1 MKKTL
6 ICSVIIFL
14 LIAIFAGCNKEST
27 STPQPGTTPSEST
40 GGTTPVETVSTP
52 AETAEK
58 TPAETSEK
66 TPAETAEKTPAETS
80 EKTPAE
86 TADKNEPTEIRVR
99 HILVK
104 TEKEADDIMAK
115 LKKDGKK
122 ADFAAI
128 AMEKSLCP
136 SKEKGG
142 DLGVFGKGAMV
153 PEFEQAAFKLKTGE
167 TGKVKTQ
174 FGWHVIERTE
184 LHMGEIKASHIL
196 VKTKEEAEEII
207 KELKG
212 GGDFAKIA
220 KEKSECPSKQN
231 GGDLGYFGKGMMV
244 PEFEKAAFAL
254 KVGEIS
260 KPVQTQFGWHVIKRT
275 E

>member
-1 MKKTL
+1 MKRTL
-6 ICSVIIFL
+6 ICSVLIFL
-14 LIAIFAGCNKEST
+14 LIAMFAGCNKEST
-27 STPQPGTTPSEST
+27 SPPQPGTTPSEVT
-40 GGTTPVETVSTP
+40 GGTTPVETV
-52 AETAEK
+52 A
-58 TPAETSEK
+58 TPAETSDK
-66 TPAETAEKTPAETS
+66 TPAETAEKTPAETA
-80 EKTPAE
+80 EKTPDE
-86 TADKNEPTEIRVR
+86 TAEKTEPAEIRVR

-104 TEKEADDIMAK
+104 TEKEADDIIAK

-128 AMEKSLCP
+128 AMEKSMCP

-153 PEFEQAAFKLKTGE
+153 PEFEKAAFNLKTGE

-174 FGWHVIERTE
+174 FGWHVIERME

-196 VKTKEEAEEII
+196 VKTKEEAEKII
-207 KELKG
+207 KDLEG

-220 KEKSECPSKQN
+220 QEKSDCPSKQN
-231 GGDLGYFGKGMMV
+231 GGDLGYFGKGAMV

-254 KVGEIS
+254 KKGEVS
-260 KPVQTQFGWHVIKRT
+260 KPVKTQFGWHVIKRT

>member
-1 MKKTL
+1 MKRTL
-6 ICSVIIFL
+6 ICLTLVFL
-14 LIAIFAGCNKEST
+14 FIAMFAGCNKETTST
-27 STPQPGTTPSEST
+27 STPQSGTTPSEVT
-40 GGTTPVETVSTP
+40 AGTTPSETSVST
-52 AETAEK
+52 
-58 TPAETSEK
+58 TPAETSATSEN
-66 TPAETAEKTPAETS
+66 TPAETS
-80 EKTPAE
+80 VTSEKTPDE
-86 TADKNEPTEIRVR
+86 TSVETEPAEIRVR

-104 TEKEADDIMAK
+104 TEKEADEIIAK
-115 LKKDGKK
+115 LKKDSKNANFGKL
-122 ADFAAI
+122 
-128 AMEKSLCP
+128 AMEKSQCP

-142 DLGVFGKGAMV
+142 DLGIFGKGAMV
-153 PEFEQAAFKLKTGE
+153 PEFEKAAFKLKIGE

-174 FGWHVIERTE
+174 FGWHVIERMD

-196 VKTKEEAEEII
+196 VKTEEEAKKIFED
-207 KELKG
+207 LKG

-220 KEKSECPSKQN
+220 KEKSECPSKAQ

-254 KVGEIS
+254 KAGEVS

>member
-1 MKKTL
+1 MKRTL
-6 ICSVIIFL
+6 ICSVLIFL

-27 STPQPGTTPSEST
+27 STPQPVTTPSEAT

-52 AETAEK
+52 SETSEKTPSETSEK

-66 TPAETAEKTPAETS
+66 TPAETS
-80 EKTPAE
+80 EKTEPA
-86 TADKNEPTEIRVR
+86 EIRVR

-104 TEKEADDIMAK
+104 TEKEADEIIAK

-153 PEFEQAAFKLKTGE
+153 PEFEKAAFNLKTGE

-196 VKTKEEAEEII
+196 VKTKEEAEKII
-207 KELKG
+207 KDLEG

>member
-1 MKKTL
+1 M
-6 ICSVIIFL
+6 
-14 LIAIFAGCNKEST
+14 FAGCNKEST
-27 STPQPGTTPSEST
+27 STPQPGTTPSEAT
-40 GGTTPVETVSTP
+40 GGTTPVETVS
-52 AETAEK
+52 

-66 TPAETAEKTPAETS
+66 TPAETAEKTPAE
-80 EKTPAE
+80 
-86 TADKNEPTEIRVR
+86 IRVR

-104 TEKEADDIMAK
+104 TEKEADEIIAK
-115 LKKDGKK
+115 LKKDGKN

-128 AMEKSLCP
+128 AMEKSMCP

-153 PEFEQAAFKLKTGE
+153 PEFEKAAFNLKTGE
-167 TGKVKTQ
+167 IGKVKTQ

-196 VKTKEEAEEII
+196 VKTKEEAEKII
-207 KELKG
+207 KELKD

-231 GGDLGYFGKGMMV
+231 GGDLGYFGKGAMV

>member
-1 MKKTL
+1 M
-6 ICSVIIFL
+6 
-14 LIAIFAGCNKEST
+14 FAGCNKEST
-27 STPQPGTTPSEST
+27 STPQPGTTPSEAT
-40 GGTTPVETVSTP
+40 GGTTPVETVS
-52 AETAEK
+52 

-66 TPAETAEKTPAETS
+66 TPAETAEKTPAETA

-86 TADKNEPTEIRVR
+86 TVEKTPAEIRVR

-104 TEKEADDIMAK
+104 TEKEADEIIAK
-115 LKKDGKK
+115 LKKDGKN

-128 AMEKSLCP
+128 AMEKSMCP

-153 PEFEQAAFKLKTGE
+153 PEFEKAAFNLKTGE
-167 TGKVKTQ
+167 IGKVKTQ

-207 KELKG
+207 KELKD

-231 GGDLGYFGKGMMV
+231 GGDLGYFGKGAMV

-260 KPVQTQFGWHVIKRT
+260 KPVQTKFGWHVIKRT

>member
-1 MKKTL
+1 KKTL
-6 ICSVIIFL
+6 ICSVLIFL
-14 LIAIFAGCNKEST
+14 LIAMFAGCNKEST
-27 STPQPGTTPSEST
+27 STPQPGTTPSEVTDS
-40 GGTTPVETVSTP
+40 TTPVETVS
-52 AETAEK
+52 

-66 TPAETAEKTPAETS
+66 TPAETAEKTPAETA
-80 EKTPAE
+80 EKTE
-86 TADKNEPTEIRVR
+86 TTEIRVR

-104 TEKEADDIMAK
+104 TEKEADEIIGK

-128 AMEKSLCP
+128 AMEKSECP

-153 PEFEQAAFKLKTGE
+153 PEFEKAAFNLKIGE
-167 TGKVKTQ
+167 IGKVKTQ
-174 FGWHVIERTE
+174 FGWHVIERME

-196 VKTKEEAEEII
+196 VKTKEEAEKII
-207 KELKG
+207 KELKD

-260 KPVQTQFGWHVIKRT
+260 KAIQTQFGWHVIKRT